1 MGGHVTYACNCLN
14 VKIHLANKYYLEGHE
29 KFRRDK
35 FTRLEEPPIE
45 GWKFELS
52 MDGVTVVGGFQ
63 RETRSSNLNNG
74 ARRNMQA

>member
-1 MGGHVTYACNCLN
+1 MAGHVTYACQCLN
-14 VKIHLANKYYLEGHE
+14 VKVHLANKYYLDGHE

-52 MDGVTVVGGFQ
+52 MQGVKVVSTCTQ
-63 RETRSSNLNNG
+63 VN
-74 ARRNMQA
+74 